1 MKEEFYSYSI
11 RAKPVLADMNEEGGW
26 EFAENEEQEQ
36 QQKISSLTWL
46 VTFMRPFWI
55 FLVVVDLVCM
65 ATKHNDMNTA
75 QLDGL
80 DLAETIF
87 SLAFLVEIV
96 LRLLAQRRDL
106 KAFFKDKM
114 NTTDLLIAVVTCI
127 IQLPWIKQHQLI
139 YIWFTGFQVL
149 RIYRVIVAIPRLR
162 NLMVS
167 HLDKEKDGI
176 TNIYI
181 YIVKGNRKCVRF
193 DQFDILYCAVNLTL
207 RYYRK
212 FVYNSTKQNKN

>member
-1 MKEEFYSYSI
+1 MVRLVKEEFYLYSI
-11 RAKPVLADMNEEGGW
+11 RAKPILADMNEEGGW

-36 QQKISSLTWL
+36 QQKVSSLTWL

-55 FLVVVDLVCM
+55 FLIAVDLVCM
-65 ATKHNDMNTA
+65 ATKHNDMSTA

-87 SLAFLVEIV
+87 SLAFLVEMV

-127 IQLPWIKQHQLI
+127 IQLPWIKQHRLI

-167 HLDKEKDGI
+167 HLVKEK
-176 TNIYI
+176 
-181 YIVKGNRKCVRF
+181 RWC
-193 DQFDILYCAVNLTL
+193 
-207 RYYRK
+207 
-212 FVYNSTKQNKN
+212 S